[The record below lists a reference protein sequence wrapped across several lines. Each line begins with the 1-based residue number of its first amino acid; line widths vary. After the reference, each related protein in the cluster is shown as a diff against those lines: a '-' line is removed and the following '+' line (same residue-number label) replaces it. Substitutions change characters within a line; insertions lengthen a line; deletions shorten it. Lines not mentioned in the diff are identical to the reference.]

1 MCLLVGHVAFSAER
15 GSDGLQTSLQAGGQP
30 SPGVRRG
37 DVGDT
42 ERFCGGGPGSVRD
55 GAQEYS
61 APAAAAGC
69 RGGGYVVVVGRRERR
84 TVGAETGQQPQD
96 PQLVVGRGDQHRRR
110 DTGPRRRDI
119 GPDVETPA
127 RPVSPRRISDPI
139 CQHSGSQVHSV
150 ESPWNS
156 VPLPTAAPPS
166 ARVPPRSI
174 VTTAQMHA
182 EPQMSAESGTDP
194 LPLAPAGRSTCLPG
208 ELQSD
213 TDSRHH
219 CWRLPSSTPTARR
232 EHIAELQ
239 QQRAGT
245 SSSLGSLHHQRLAS
259 SVSSPVAAGF
269 GPRHGDPDTCRGV
282 VPGHLLYRRPAAC
295 RSETASPDIDYD
307 DDDDDGLNLTS
318 SATRDRPWHVR
329 RHLKAISER
338 SQSTDTIY
346 V

>member
-1 MCLLVGHVAFSAER
+1 MA
-15 GSDGLQTSLQAGGQP
+15 
-30 SPGVRRG
+30 
-37 DVGDT
+37 
-42 ERFCGGGPGSVRD
+42 
-55 GAQEYS
+55 
-61 APAAAAGC
+61 
-69 RGGGYVVVVGRRERR
+69 
-84 TVGAETGQQPQD
+84 
-96 PQLVVGRGDQHRRR
+96 GDQAAYVTAPRSTRRR
-110 DTGPRRRDI
+110 LQQRGAGEVDTSSSSAVESDAQSALRRANNRKIRSSSSDAATST
-119 GPDVETPA
+119 DVETPA